1 MTFSY
6 SYLDIWHIIRMAY
19 NMKYHD
25 IKKNDLDLVIVIWI
39 YGDKEDKSK
48 KAMLTKG
55 LVKAERLLGTLT
67 QKL

>member
-1 MTFSY
+1 
-6 SYLDIWHIIRMAY
+6 MAY

-25 IKKNDLDLVIVIWI
+25 IKKNDLDLVIVIWK
-39 YGDKEDKSK
+39 YGDKEDRSK

-55 LVKAERLLGTLT
+55 LVEAERLLGTLT